1 MAQIRLNKLIADAG
15 VASRRAADKLI
26 EQGRVTIDGVV
37 VKELGVKVDP
47 KINHI
52 QVDGETLLLSESKTY
67 LAFNKPRGVISTMFD
82 PEGRECLGD
91 FFNKKSERLF
101 HVGRLD
107 KESEGLILLTND
119 GNFSHR
125 ATHPSFGLEKRYL
138 VEIEGNFDKRHL
150 DQLLEGVNLEDGFAR
165 ALKAELV
172 RSVSKNH
179 HWVDIVIHEG
189 RYHIIRRLLESLEL
203 KVLRL
208 IRTEFGPVKLSEMKS
223 GRHRPLNNQELV
235 KLFTTLNIK
244 Q

>member
-1 MAQIRLNKLIADAG
+1 
-15 VASRRAADKLI
+15 
-26 EQGRVTIDGVV
+26 
-37 VKELGVKVDP
+37 
-47 KINHI
+47 
-52 QVDGETLLLSESKTY
+52 
-67 LAFNKPRGVISTMFD
+67 MFII
-82 PEGRECLGD
+82 
-91 FFNKKSERLF
+91 ERLLKGTLD
-101 HVGRLD
+101 GRPSDRNPEYALNSTFNWAKALAMLCSSSIS
-107 KESEGLILLTND
+107 KESARQFYDEKVRNSSPRD

-189 RYHIIRRLLESLEL
+189 RYHIIRRLLESSEL

>member
-1 MAQIRLNKLIADAG
+1 
-15 VASRRAADKLI
+15 
-26 EQGRVTIDGVV
+26 
-37 VKELGVKVDP
+37 
-47 KINHI
+47 
-52 QVDGETLLLSESKTY
+52 
-67 LAFNKPRGVISTMFD
+67 
-82 PEGRECLGD
+82 
-91 FFNKKSERLF
+91 
-101 HVGRLD
+101 
-107 KESEGLILLTND
+107 
-119 GNFSHR
+119 
-125 ATHPSFGLEKRYL
+125 LEKRYL